1 MDKITVQDVFL
12 TPLKQIYHPQG
23 DVYHGIKNSDTGF
36 VGFGEAYFSTI
47 LFKEIK
53 PWKKHIKM
61 TLNLV
66 VPVGAIRFVIYD
78 DRLESSTF
86 GSFFDVIIGEKNY
99 QRLTIPPGV
108 WVAFTGAS
116 SEKNLLLNVA
126 DIEHD
131 PNEVVRKELEE
142 INFQW

>member
-1 MDKITVQDVFL
+1 MVQDVFL

-78 DRLESSTF
+78 DRLESSTL

>member
-36 VGFGEAYFSTI
+36 VGFGAAYFSTI
-47 LFKEIK
+47 LFKGIE